1 MLENGMIDIVLL
13 FLYLIKEEKKK
24 LKKNLMNF

>member
-13 FLYLIKEEKKK
+13 FLYLTKEEKKK
-24 LKKNLMNF
+24 LKKNLMSF